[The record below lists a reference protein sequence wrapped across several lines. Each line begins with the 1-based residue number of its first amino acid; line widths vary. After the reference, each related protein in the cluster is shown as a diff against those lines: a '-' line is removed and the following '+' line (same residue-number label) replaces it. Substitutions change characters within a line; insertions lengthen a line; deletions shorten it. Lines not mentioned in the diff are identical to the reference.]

1 MPSMRLSARSL
12 SLLLAVAVAL
22 VGVAP
27 DRETVRATTASTST
41 TSTQTPVRATAML
54 REDQLVAW
62 WEARQPTHVCNDS
75 SWIDGV
81 WTCHRS
87 VPYEFRAGG
96 GGYTPR
102 EVIRLFIE
110 EGAKEGITGDVA
122 LMQAII
128 ETAWFFYPDDGQVRP
143 ADNNTAGMG
152 AFDGGTHRPYR
163 FPDLRTGIR
172 AQMQSL
178 RLYADPHTA
187 TDGSNLGSPLAQDV
201 DGRYPPRWRSL
212 RTMTTADGQL
222 RYAGRVQAWEG
233 FGSGMWAS
241 DTQYAGKILT
251 PYRQALTRNGFPSDA
266 ATVAARSGVLYTA
279 VAPARVLDTRNA
291 TQGELS
297 TRVGQR
303 QTVSQRVVG
312 VAGVPADAIAVA
324 INVTAVAPTQD
335 GYLTVWPAGRPQ
347 PGVSSIN
354 TRRGQV
360 VGNLLLVEVGTSGRV
375 QLYNHAGAVDVV
387 FDVVGYLPPGA
398 AYAPVPPARVL
409 DTRNATQGEVASPLG
424 RRRTVS
430 QRVTGVGGVPADA
443 PAVAVNVTAV
453 EPTTS
458 GFLTLWP
465 SGRTRP
471 QASTVNFPADVSVG
485 NFVLAEVGADGRVEL
500 YNHDGDTHAVFDVV
514 GYLPAGSPYA
524 PMSPARV
531 LDTRNSTQGE
541 VSAPVG
547 RRRTVSQR
555 VAGVA
560 GVPVDAAAVVI
571 NVTAVTPTRDTY
583 LTVWPA
589 GRARPVVSSLNVA
602 AGQVVGNLVFAEVGA
617 NGRVELYNHN
627 GEVDVVFDV
636 VGYVPAQTG

>member
-1 MPSMRLSARSL
+1 VPFTSPSARSVW
-12 SLLLAVAVAL
+12 LLVVTAVAL

-27 DRETVRATTASTST
+27 ERGTAGATTTSASAAS
-41 TSTQTPVRATAML
+41 SDTPVRATPML

-81 WTCHRS
+81 WTCHGT

-102 EVIRLFIE
+102 GVIRLFLE

-143 ADNNTAGMG
+143 EDNNTAGMG
-152 AFDGGTHRPYR
+152 AFDGGAHRPYR

-187 TDGSNLGSPLAQDV
+187 TDGSNLGSPLAADV

-212 RTMTTADGQL
+212 RTMTTPDGQL
-222 RYAGRVQAWEG
+222 RYSGRVQVWEG
-233 FGSGMWAS
+233 FGNGMWAS
-241 DTQYAGKILT
+241 DTQYASKILT
-251 PYRQALTRNGFPSDA
+251 PYRQALTRNGYPSDA
-266 ATVAARSGVLYTA
+266 ATIGARSGVLYRA
-279 VAPARVLDTRNA
+279 VAPTRVLDTRNS

-297 TRVGQR
+297 ARVGQR
-303 QTVSQRVVG
+303 QTVSQRVAGVG
-312 VAGVPADAIAVA
+312 GVPADAVAVA

-335 GYLTVWPAGRPQ
+335 GYLTVWPSGRPQ
-347 PGVSSIN
+347 PAVSAIN
-354 TRRGQV
+354 FRGGQV
-360 VGNLLLVEVGTSGRV
+360 VGNLLLVEVGSGGRV
-375 QLYNHAGAVDVV
+375 QLYNHAGEVDVV

-398 AYAPVPPARVL
+398 AYAPVPPRRIL
-409 DTRNATQGEVASPLG
+409 DTRDATRGGVSAPLG

-430 QRVTGVGGVPADA
+430 QRVAGVGGVPADA
-443 PAVAVNVTAV
+443 RAVAVNVTAV
-453 EPTTS
+453 EPTAP

-471 QASTVNFPADVSVG
+471 QASTVNFPAGAVVG
-485 NFVLAEVGADGRVEL
+485 NFVLAEVGTDGRVEL

-524 PMSPARV
+524 PMTPARV

-547 RRRTVSQR
+547 RRQSVSQR
-555 VAGVA
+555 VAGVG

-571 NVTAVTPTRDTY
+571 NVTAVAPTRDTY
-583 LTVWPA
+583 VTVWPA
-589 GRARPVVSSLNVA
+589 GRVRPVVSSLNLA
-602 AGQVVGNLVFAEVGA
+602 AGQVVGNLVVAEVGA

-636 VGYVPAQTG
+636 VGYVPAPSG